1 MVTDYCVVLI
11 TTPDEEL
18 ARRIGDLLIARQLG
32 ACVQAM
38 PIDSTYRWSSE
49 IHHEDEVLLLV
60 KTRTALLDEL
70 IEHVREAHIYDAPE
84 IIALPIIG
92 GSADYL
98 NWVDDQTRP
107 VYR

>member
-1 MVTDYCVVLI
+1 MSSEFCVVLI
-11 TTPDEEL
+11 TTGDEQLAKRIADRLIEL
-18 ARRIGDLLIARQLG
+18 RLG
-32 ACVQAM
+32 ACVQM
-38 PIDSTYRWSSE
+38 TTIESTYRWSSE
-49 IHHEDEVLLLV
+49 VHHEPEVLMLV

-70 IEHVREAHIYDAPE
+70 IEQVREVHIYDAPE

-107 VYR
+107 IYR